1 LFNFKEGE
9 TFSHPGGTGF
19 VFHGAGAG
27 IEQKGVFCKGLES
40 GVCMNTIDDTATAAA
55 EAASGGDSDSRDDHA
70 GAGVSN
76 GTQLE
81 HKAPLSQ
88 SAGPVILF
96 FLLGLA
102 VSLVV
107 GWGVLPKLLYSQK
120 KQPFNF
126 NHARHAE
133 VVDAGCESCH
143 FFRDDGSF
151 AGVPKLEQCTGCHQ
165 DQQGESD
172 DEKTFVT
179 EYVAKGT
186 EVPWRVYSRQPDCV
200 FFSHGAHVKMAKM
213 ECAACHGSI
222 GESEQ
227 LRVYEENRITGYSRD
242 IWGKNIAG
250 LRKNSWERMKMDD
263 CAECHANQ
271 ADASESEAVK
281 SSLGRLFTNVVS
293 IPFPNSTKTGRKSS
307 VQTEREACF
316 VCHK

>member
-1 LFNFKEGE
+1 
-9 TFSHPGGTGF
+9 
-19 VFHGAGAG
+19 
-27 IEQKGVFCKGLES
+27 
-40 GVCMNTIDDTATAAA
+40 MNTIDDKATEAA
-55 EAASGGDSDSRDDHA
+55 EPAGGGDSVSIDDPA
-70 GAGVSN
+70 DPAVSN
-76 GTQLE
+76 GAEKDHQ
-81 HKAPLSQ
+81 APLSQ

-102 VSLVV
+102 ASLVV
-107 GWGVLPKLLYSQK
+107 GWGVFPKLLYSQK

-126 NHARHAE
+126 DHALHVE

-151 AGVPKLEQCTGCHQ
+151 SGVPKLEQCTGCHEE
-165 DQQGESD
+165 QQGESA

-179 EYVAKGT
+179 EYVAKGV
-186 EVPWRVYSRQPDCV
+186 EVPWLIYSRQPDSV
-200 FFSHGAHVKMAKM
+200 FFTHAAHVKTAKM
-213 ECAACHGSI
+213 ECVICHGPI

-227 LRVYEENRITGYSRD
+227 SRVYEENRITGYSRD

-250 LRKNSWERMKMDD
+250 LKKNSWDRMKMDD
-263 CAECHANQ
+263 CAECHAGQ
-271 ADASESEAVK
+271 MDATESEAAK

-307 VQTEREACF
+307 VQTDREACF